1 MTDIDKRRKQMAK
14 NKKIAEVQSAGVQ
27 AQISLLLE
35 GVANSSVEILSCTK
49 RATVVLLRIN
59 KNTGVFKLGTDS
71 SRWLPKIQK
80 VIEVFADFTKSGE
93 DIFCVI
99 NEQKLPLAEIPEKK
113 AEKMTLKTDSA
124 GRLNLFALGVLR
136 KMEYD
141 GLKNLS
147 LFGITKICELAFCGC
162 TLLTSVSIPPS
173 VTEIHGN
180 PFAGCVIRELYH
192 PCFTIKDGIAV
203 RDNKFLYCERLRSS
217 ITIPDGV
224 TEIGDWAL
232 AGCES
237 FLSVVI
243 PEGVTKIGRYAFMF
257 CTSLSSVVI
266 SSGVTKI
273 GMMAFANCDS
283 LSSVVLPSSLKELD
297 NCAFAWCDS
306 LSSVEFG
313 GTEAQWKAVEFVV
326 KDVFCGVPA
335 KSVKCADGEAEL

>member
-1 MTDIDKRRKQMAK
+1 MTDRDKRRKQMAK

-49 RATVVLLRIN
+49 RATVVLLRID

-136 KMEYD
+136 KMEYE

-147 LFGITKICELAFCGC
+147 LIVTRFRLWCF
-162 TLLTSVSIPPS
+162 PPAS
-173 VTEIHGN
+173 RN
-180 PFAGCVIRELYH
+180 S
-192 PCFTIKDGIAV
+192 TIV
-203 RDNKFLYCERLRSS
+203 RLRGATRLRRWSS
-217 ITIPDGV
+217 RERWHNGKKL
-224 TEIGDWAL
+224 GAR
-232 AGCES
+232 
-237 FLSVVI
+237 
-243 PEGVTKIGRYAFMF
+243 KIY
-257 CTSLSSVVI
+257 
-266 SSGVTKI
+266 
-273 GMMAFANCDS
+273 
-283 LSSVVLPSSLKELD
+283 
-297 NCAFAWCDS
+297 
-306 LSSVEFG
+306 
-313 GTEAQWKAVEFVV
+313 WKMILFRA
-326 KDVFCGVPA
+326 
-335 KSVKCADGEAEL
+335 

>member
-1 MTDIDKRRKQMAK
+1 M
-14 NKKIAEVQSAGVQ
+14 
-27 AQISLLLE
+27 
-35 GVANSSVEILSCTK
+35 
-49 RATVVLLRIN
+49 
-59 KNTGVFKLGTDS
+59 
-71 SRWLPKIQK
+71 
-80 VIEVFADFTKSGE
+80 
-93 DIFCVI
+93 I
-99 NEQKLPLAEIPEKK
+99 NEQNLPLAEIPSKI
-113 AEKMTLKTDSA
+113 AELVTINADSN
-124 GRLNLFALGVLR
+124 GFLNLFAAGELR
-136 KMEYD
+136 QIKSYG
-141 GLKNLS
+141 GLKNLA

-162 TLLTSVSIPPS
+162 TLLTSVVIPPS

-306 LSSVEFG
+306 LASVEFE
-313 GTEAQWKAVEFVV
+313 GTMAQWEEVGGKENILEN
-326 KDVFCGVPA
+326 DSLSC
-335 KSVKCADGEAEL
+335 VKCTDGEVVL